1 MQDAA
6 DRPDRTIIRQT
17 LLVAGVL
24 LALGMVIGLLFIA
37 RHLLM
42 LIFGAVLMAVVIN
55 HLADWLGSFFKPD
68 IARKVRVAAI
78 LLTMTLVTGLGIYLF
93 AHSASEQMVQWS
105 KRIDES
111 FSTVTQAAK
120 EQPLLAKLMDDQKR
134 LMSVLPSSAESLGFA
149 KNIFATA
156 FGAVADVLI
165 IVILSAYF
173 CISPAKY
180 RDGAIRMV
188 PLSWREPLSE
198 LLSDSGDTLWRW
210 MLGRLL
216 SMVVVGVVFAV
227 GLALLGV
234 PMPVEL
240 GLFAAVVTFIPN
252 IGAIA
257 AVIPALLLA
266 ANQGSGAALGVLGL
280 YVAIQFTESYLLTPL
295 VQQKQVA
302 LPPALVILSQVV
314 AGLVFG
320 FWGIVFATPLMA
332 IVALWIRRLYV
343 EGFIEASPTGD
354 CTPNRSVN
362 GQDRPVEV

>member
-1 MQDAA
+1 
-6 DRPDRTIIRQT
+6 
-17 LLVAGVL
+17 
-24 LALGMVIGLLFIA
+24 
-37 RHLLM
+37 
-42 LIFGAVLMAVVIN
+42 
-55 HLADWLGSFFKPD
+55 
-68 IARKVRVAAI
+68 
-78 LLTMTLVTGLGIYLF
+78 
-93 AHSASEQMVQWS
+93 
-105 KRIDES
+105 
-111 FSTVTQAAK
+111 
-120 EQPLLAKLMDDQKR
+120 
-134 LMSVLPSSAESLGFA
+134 
-149 KNIFATA
+149 
-156 FGAVADVLI
+156 
-165 IVILSAYF
+165 
-173 CISPAKY
+173 
-180 RDGAIRMV
+180 MV